1 MRKAVCG
8 RTTLF
13 LPSESTVVRNVKC
26 QGGTTKPDGA
36 SIYHVIGSTHDA
48 SEGCVRCWHC
58 GDDVAKKKAFPIP
71 RAYDAECKNFFV
83 YGACCS
89 PSCCKAYILEH
100 ASFDRG
106 QQLNTLAR
114 MLFLVYGMSDPV
126 KEMPPRA
133 ALRAFGGPFDPQK
146 FRAEHSK
153 KVGLRLLQPPFVSYC
168 MLVEEKSLSETKLP
182 AFVPMPVEEEE
193 DAFTEEM
200 PPALFTA
207 FVEQKE
213 GEKASTSS
221 SWDAGASRKKR

>member
-1 MRKAVCG
+1 
-8 RTTLF
+8 
-13 LPSESTVVRNVKC
+13 
-26 QGGTTKPDGA
+26 
-36 SIYHVIGSTHDA
+36 
-48 SEGCVRCWHC
+48 
-58 GDDVAKKKAFPIP
+58 
-71 RAYDAECKNFFV
+71 
-83 YGACCS
+83 
-89 PSCCKAYILEH
+89 
-100 ASFDRG
+100 
-106 QQLNTLAR
+106 